1 MNCRGRLGP
10 HLQHVETRGWVQEG
24 RQPSCPA
31 LGPPFASWL
40 LQMLPPL
47 PHPISIPL
55 CNESCRQ
62 IPQGHVARA
71 HTKGCLCEVT
81 SGFLTKLTWGPFFS
95 LCWLQACLRPTGLVS
110 VSVLASV
117 WSWPQLTPG
126 DGHLITPSS
135 PGCLCHLFWLS
146 PGGWSGPEP
155 REEGGGT
162 RLVWGLRV
170 SAGCSVSA
178 IPRGGPRSVTAMA
191 GAEARPSCGRSQPTR
206 DGCWA
211 VCSEGMGS
219 AGVLAAVR
227 LRKGRVLP
235 AGLQIKE
242 KSSAQPLQSPA
253 AQHAHPPHTS
263 CGTR

>member
-81 SGFLTKLTWGPFFS
+81 SGFLTQLTWGLFFS

-135 PGCLCHLFWLS
+135 PGCLCHLSWLS

-162 RLVWGLRV
+162 RPVRGLGSQQGAASQPSLV
-170 SAGCSVSA
+170 
-178 IPRGGPRSVTAMA
+178 
-191 GAEARPSCGRSQPTR
+191 GAQGRSRPWLEQRSGQAVAGPSQR
-206 DGCWA
+206 EMGVGLSAARGWDRPGCLLP
-211 VCSEGMGS
+211 STLGREGS
-219 AGVLAAVR
+219 CR
-227 LRKGRVLP
+227 LGCR
-235 AGLQIKE
+235 
-242 KSSAQPLQSPA
+242 
-253 AQHAHPPHTS
+253 
-263 CGTR
+263 